1 MGRKERIDLLLVQ
14 RGLAESRSQAQRL
27 VMAGQV
33 RVDGELVHKS
43 SSRVEGGVE
52 IVVKQRPR
60 FVSRGG
66 EKLLAALDSF
76 PVTVEGRACADVGA
90 STGGFTDCLL
100 QHGAQ
105 RVYAIDVGH
114 GILHYRLHNH
124 PRIVLME
131 RTNVRGLESLP
142 EPIGL
147 TTIDASFISLKLI
160 WPAVRRWMI
169 SNGDVIA
176 LVKPQFEA
184 GPKNVG
190 KGGVVRDPAM
200 HAQVLRAAVASAEEN
215 GLAAQELIRSPLQ
228 GPKGNVEFLLWCR
241 VDGESIS
248 PQNLLRMVSLP

>member
-1 MGRKERIDLLLVQ
+1 MGRKERIDVLLVQ

-33 RVDGELVHKS
+33 RVDGELAHKP
-43 SSRVEGGVE
+43 SSRVDSGAGLTIEQE
-52 IVVKQRPR
+52 PR

-76 PVTVEGRACADVGA
+76 PIAVEGRVCADVGA

-100 QHGAQ
+100 QHGAA

-114 GILHYRLHNH
+114 GILHYRLRDH

-131 RTNVRGLESLP
+131 RTNARTLESLP
-142 EPIGL
+142 EPIEL
-147 TTIDASFISLKLI
+147 TTIDASFISLELL

-169 SNGDVIA
+169 SQGDVIA

-184 GPKNVG
+184 GPENVG
-190 KGGVVRDPAM
+190 KGGVVRDPAV
-200 HAQVLRAAVASAEEN
+200 HAQVLRAAIASAAKS
-215 GLAAQELIRSPLQ
+215 GLAPQGLMRSPLQ
-228 GPKGNVEFLLWCR
+228 GPKGNIEFLLWCC
-241 VDGESIS
+241 VDGE
-248 PQNLLRMVSLP
+248 PETAQELLQAVSLS

>member
-1 MGRKERIDLLLVQ
+1 VGRKERIDVLLVQ

-33 RVDGELVHKS
+33 RVNGELAHKP
-43 SSRVEGGVE
+43 SSRVDGGAE
-52 IVVKQRPR
+52 IMIEQRPR

-66 EKLLAALDSF
+66 EKLLAALEQFSIS
-76 PVTVEGRACADVGA
+76 VEGRVCADVGA

-100 QHGAQ
+100 QHGAE

-114 GILHYRLHNH
+114 GVLHYKLRDH

-131 RTNVRGLESLP
+131 RTNARTLENLP
-142 EPIGL
+142 EPIEVA
-147 TTIDASFISLKLI
+147 TIDASFISLALL

-169 SNGDVIA
+169 SKGDVIA

-190 KGGVVRDPAM
+190 KGGVVRDPAV
-200 HAQVLRAAVASAEEN
+200 HAQVLRGCINSAIEN
-215 GLAAQELIRSPLQ
+215 RLAPRMALRSPLR

-241 VDGESIS
+241 VDGE
-248 PQNLLRMVSLP
+248 PLDEGELLQMVSLV